1 MKQVAAVNRLNG
13 SMPKIGI
20 RPTVDGRRG
29 GIRESLEEVTMNMAH
44 AVAEF
49 LSTNLRHSN
58 GLPVECVVADT
69 CIGGVAEAARTAEKF
84 ARAGVGVSITVTP
97 SWCYPTETID
107 TDPTIPKAIW
117 GFNGTERPGAVYLA
131 AALSAHNQK
140 GLPAFSIYG
149 KDVQDIG
156 DTTITPDVQQK
167 LLQFAK
173 AGLAV
178 ATIRGKSYLSM
189 GSVSM
194 GISGCIVDERFFQN
208 YLGMRNEYVDM
219 TEFVRR
225 IELGIYDKEEYE
237 RALEWTKKNC
247 KEGEDVNPPELTR
260 TREQKDKDWE
270 TVVKMTLIARD
281 LMIGNPQL
289 DGIGYGEEALGRNAI
304 AAGFQ
309 GQRAWTD
316 FFPNGDVMEAILSSS
331 FDWNGIREPYVLATE
346 NDTLNGITMLFGHL
360 LTDAAQIFADVRT
373 YWSPEAVKRVTGK
386 ELEGKAKDGIIHLIN
401 SGPAALDGTGRQS
414 VDGQPAMKPYWNITE
429 EEVQQSLEA
438 VQWRPA
444 VDFFRGGG
452 FSTDFT
458 TRGGMPVTMARIN
471 LIAGQGPVLQLA
483 EGYTVELPD
492 DVHDKLDQR
501 SNPTWPTTWFVP
513 NLTGSGAF
521 KDVYS
526 VMNNWGSNHGAVSY
540 GHVGSDLIT
549 LASMLRIPV
558 SMHNVAEE
566 RLFQPSAWSAFG
578 ASDRTGAD
586 FRACDNFGP
595 LYGNK

>member
-1 MKQVAAVNRLNG
+1 MTPNTMICNRLQG

-20 RPTVDGRRG
+20 RPIIDGRRG
-29 GIRESLEEVTMNMAH
+29 GIRESLEDVTMEMAKQ
-44 AVAEF
+44 AAAF
-49 LSTNLRHSN
+49 LSANLRHSN

-69 CIGGVAEAARTAEKF
+69 CIGGVAEAAQTEEKF
-84 ARAGVGVSITVTP
+84 ARENVGLTISVTP
-97 SWCYPTETID
+97 SWCYPTETMD
-107 TDPTIPKAIW
+107 THPTRPKAIW

-131 AALSAHNQK
+131 AVLGAHNQK

-149 KDVQDIG
+149 HDVQDIG
-156 DTTITPDVQQK
+156 DTEITPDVQRK

-178 ATIRGKSYLSM
+178 ATMQGKSYLSM

-194 GISGCIVDERFFQN
+194 GIAGCIVDETFFQH
-208 YLGMRNEYVDM
+208 YLGIRNEYVDM

-225 IELGIYDKEEYE
+225 MELGIYDQAEYE
-237 RALEWTKKNC
+237 KALAWVRDNC
-247 KEGEDVNPPELTR
+247 NPGEDVNPVHLKR
-260 TREQKDKDWE
+260 TEAQKEKDWE

-281 LMIGNPQL
+281 LMIGNPKL
-289 DGIGYGEEALGRNAI
+289 AEIGYGEEALGRNAI

-316 FFPNGDVMEAILSSS
+316 FFPNGDFMEAMLTSS
-331 FDWNGIREPYVLATE
+331 FDWNGIREPFMLATE

-373 YWSPEAVKRVTGK
+373 YWSPDAVRRVTGHT
-386 ELEGKAKDGIIHLIN
+386 LEGKGANGVIHLIN
-401 SGPAALDGTGRQS
+401 SGPAALDATGRQTK
-414 VDGQPAMKPYWNITE
+414 DGKPAMKPFWDITG
-429 EEVQQSLEA
+429 EEVQACLDA
-438 VQWRPA
+438 TKWCPA

-458 TRGGMPVTMARIN
+458 TREGMPVTMARIN
-471 LIAGQGPVLQLA
+471 LIAGVGPVLQLA

-513 NLTGSGAF
+513 NLTGEGLF
-521 KDVYS
+521 KDVYTI
-526 VMNNWGSNHGAVSY
+526 MNNWGSNHASVSY
-540 GHVGSDLIT
+540 GHVGAEFIT
-549 LASMLRIPV
+549 LAAMLRIPV
-558 SMHNVAEE
+558 CMHNVPEAQIF
-566 RLFQPSAWSAFG
+566 RPSGWTAFG
-578 ASDRTGAD
+578 GLEPVGAD
-586 FRACDNFGP
+586 YRACAALGP
-595 LYGNK
+595 LYR